1 MKDEKE
7 KIEKQAEEKPVKG
20 VKAGWGALW
29 IFVFVIGVYLLL
41 DWLVLTPFIN
51 WIKG

>member
-1 MKDEKE
+1 MKDKKDKNEPKN
-7 KIEKQAEEKPVKG
+7 
-20 VKAGWGALW
+20 VKAGWGAFW